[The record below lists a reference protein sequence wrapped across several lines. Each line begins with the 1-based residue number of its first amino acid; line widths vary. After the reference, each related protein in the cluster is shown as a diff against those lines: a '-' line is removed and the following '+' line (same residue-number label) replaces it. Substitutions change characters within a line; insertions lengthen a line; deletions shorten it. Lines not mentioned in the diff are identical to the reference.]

1 MSANGKDYGYFFNS
15 EKDQQQN
22 DDRTYDADSFSEWL
36 QKFFTTGVFED
47 DLEVLA
53 NNNMTVT
60 VQTGYAN
67 VEGKVR
73 LFDATT
79 TLIIETADATYNRI
93 DTVVVERNDTNREIT
108 LKVVKGGYSSE
119 PTPTAPVRENGVY
132 QLVLAEIY
140 VEAGATS
147 ITQSIITD
155 KRTDTTVCGLVYTPV
170 DTFDF
175 DQFAVQF
182 EAYLAEFKATRAAGF
197 ETWELAQQAAFE
209 AWFDEMKGQ
218 LSEDA
223 AGHLQNEIDELKED
237 GLSGSIITVTTS
249 ENSLIGKTV
258 TLTDSQGNTK
268 TGVFDSNKKAEIRV
282 VEFVGQITISATDTI
297 DTAQATVTIPYFGNY
312 EFEINFWTATVN
324 ITTPSSE
331 FYGQTVTVKD
341 SDSQTVGTVTFSNAG
356 TATYY
361 AKAADTYSFSVTYDG
376 ETFTESV
383 NVTAETTYSV
393 ELSYYTIYGFHI
405 NGNESA
411 PASMISYQVQY
422 NNKNVANYNF
432 TPASMNYTTNEIN
445 PGSWNLTDDFF
456 VPRSC
461 MLKYDGTVDYYL
473 DEDDE
478 TKKEDGVTASDVANT
493 SYGGNAMM
501 EWGRNG
507 KQIWIKCVPDTNDVF
522 SATFYVSDRQVDND
536 FHAWSFYDAD
546 GTLIPHCYTAKYNGV
561 NISSKLRSISGQSIM
576 NNVAGA
582 TEITYATA
590 NNIHTKTEWYT
601 EVFADR
607 MMIDVLLLMIG
618 RNANVQAQ
626 FGNGHYTGGSQAS
639 HLLKTGTM
647 NGKGQFYGTNGTG
660 NGVKVFGME
669 NYWGN
674 QWRRTAGWLNVS
686 GTQKIKWTWSTVDGS
701 TQTGYDATGSGY
713 ITIAS
718 ATPAGT
724 SGNCYNKV
732 KYGADGSMIPTN
744 AGGSETTYYCD
755 GLWFN
760 NGQTD
765 YALVGGD
772 CGNGFLVGRAV
783 NLGSALSHANWA
795 YGAALSCKPLAA

>member
-36 QKFFTTGVFED
+36 HKFFTTGVFED

-155 KRTDTTVCGLVYTPV
+155 KRTDTTVCGFVYTPV

-209 AWFDEMKGQ
+209 AWFDEIKGQ

-268 TGVFDSNKKAEIRV
+268 TGVFDSNKKALFQPQTQSTQRRQLSQSHILEIM
-282 VEFVGQITISATDTI
+282 S
-297 DTAQATVTIPYFGNY
+297 
-312 EFEINFWTATVN
+312 
-324 ITTPSSE
+324 
-331 FYGQTVTVKD
+331 
-341 SDSQTVGTVTFSNAG
+341 
-356 TATYY
+356 
-361 AKAADTYSFSVTYDG
+361 
-376 ETFTESV
+376 
-383 NVTAETTYSV
+383 
-393 ELSYYTIYGFHI
+393 
-405 NGNESA
+405 
-411 PASMISYQVQY
+411 
-422 NNKNVANYNF
+422 
-432 TPASMNYTTNEIN
+432 
-445 PGSWNLTDDFF
+445 
-456 VPRSC
+456 
-461 MLKYDGTVDYYL
+461 LK
-473 DEDDE
+473 
-478 TKKEDGVTASDVANT
+478 
-493 SYGGNAMM
+493 
-501 EWGRNG
+501 
-507 KQIWIKCVPDTNDVF
+507 
-522 SATFYVSDRQVDND
+522 
-536 FHAWSFYDAD
+536 
-546 GTLIPHCYTAKYNGV
+546 
-561 NISSKLRSISGQSIM
+561 SISGQQQSTSQLHQVSSMVRLSLLRILTARLLAQLHSQMLEQQPIM
-576 NNVAGA
+576 LRQQ
-582 TEITYATA
+582 TH
-590 NNIHTKTEWYT
+590 IHS
-601 EVFADR
+601 V
-607 MMIDVLLLMIG
+607 
-618 RNANVQAQ
+618 
-626 FGNGHYTGGSQAS
+626 
-639 HLLKTGTM
+639 
-647 NGKGQFYGTNGTG
+647 
-660 NGVKVFGME
+660 
-669 NYWGN
+669 
-674 QWRRTAGWLNVS
+674 
-686 GTQKIKWTWSTVDGS
+686 
-701 TQTGYDATGSGY
+701 
-713 ITIAS
+713 
-718 ATPAGT
+718 
-724 SGNCYNKV
+724 
-732 KYGADGSMIPTN
+732 
-744 AGGSETTYYCD
+744 
-755 GLWFN
+755 
-760 NGQTD
+760 
-765 YALVGGD
+765 
-772 CGNGFLVGRAV
+772 
-783 NLGSALSHANWA
+783 
-795 YGAALSCKPLAA
+795 

>member
-15 EKDQQQN
+15 EKDSQQQ

-36 QKFFTTGVFED
+36 RKFFTTGVFQG

-60 VQTGYAN
+60 VQIGYAN

-73 LFDATT
+73 LFDANT

-108 LKVVKGGYSSE
+108 LKVVKGGYATD

-140 VEAGATS
+140 VAAGATQ

-155 KRTDTTVCGLVYTPV
+155 KREDLTVCGLVITPV

-175 DQFAVQF
+175 NQLKTQFD
-182 EAYLAEFKATRAAGF
+182 AYLAEFKATRAAGF
-197 ETWELAQQAAFE
+197 EAWELTQQAAFE
-209 AWFDEMKGQ
+209 AWFDEMKDQ

-223 AGHLQNEIDELKED
+223 AGHLQNEINELRED
-237 GLSGSIITVTTS
+237 GLSGSIITVTTD
-249 ENSLIGKTV
+249 ETALIGKPV
-258 TLTDSQGNTK
+258 ILTDSQGNTK
-268 TGVFDSNKKAEIRV
+268 TGVFDSNKTCQLRV
-282 VEFVGQITISATDTI
+282 VEFIGQCTISSTDTI
-297 DTAQATVTIPYFGNY
+297 DTASKIVQIPYFGNY
-312 EFEINFWTATVN
+312 EFEINFWNATVN

-331 FYGQTVTVKD
+331 FYGQQVVVTD
-341 SDSQTVGTVTFSNAG
+341 SEQQTVGTVTFSDQGLAVFN
-356 TATYY
+356 
-361 AKAADTYSFSVTYDG
+361 AKAPDTYTFTVTYDG
-376 ETFTESV
+376 DTFEEEVVVS
-383 NVTAETTYSV
+383 AQTTYSV
-393 ELSYYTIYGFHI
+393 EISYYTIYGFHI
-405 NGNESA
+405 NGNESV
-411 PASMISYQVQY
+411 PADMISYHVQY
-422 NNKNVANYNF
+422 NGRNVDNYDF
-432 TPASMNYTTNEIN
+432 TPASMNYSTNEIN
-445 PGSWNLTDDFF
+445 AGSWNLIDDFF

-461 MLKYDGTVDYYL
+461 MVKYNGEVDYYL

-478 TKKEDGVTASDVANT
+478 TKKADGTASDVAST

-501 EWGRNG
+501 EWGRDG
-507 KQIWIKCVPDTNDVF
+507 KQIWIKCVPDTGDAF
-522 SATFYVSDRQVDND
+522 SATFYVADRQIDSD
-536 FHAWSFYDAD
+536 FHAWSFYDPD
-546 GTLIPHCYTAKYNGV
+546 GNLIPHCYTAKYNGV
-561 NISSKLRSISGQSIM
+561 NISSKLRSISGQSIL
-576 NNVAGA
+576 NNAAGS
-582 TEITYATA
+582 TEVTYATA
-590 NNIHTKTEWYT
+590 NNVNGKTEWYT

-618 RNANVQAQ
+618 RNMNVQAQ

-639 HLLKTGTM
+639 HLLQTGTM
-647 NGKGQFYGTNGTG
+647 NGKGMFYGTNGTG
-660 NGVKVFGME
+660 QGVKVFGME

-713 ITIAS
+713 ITVS
-718 ATPAGT
+718 GATPAGT
-724 SGNCYNKV
+724 SGNCYNKA
-732 KYGADGSMIPTN
+732 KYSTDGSMIPTT
-744 AGGSETTYYCD
+744 ASGSETTYYCD

-765 YALVGGD
+765 YAFVGGG
-772 CGNGFLVGRAV
+772 CSHGFRCGRAV
-783 NLGSALSHANWA
+783 VLSDSFSYAYWY
-795 YGAALSCKPLAA
+795 YGAALSLKPLAA